1 MYETHLTIPQ
11 PILEKM
17 LRPSINK
24 DYQGKTAYYNRV
36 QIGLAPEGKVAVWL
50 SGVSRGEPNYRVTPS
65 VLYTLSGDKLSICKG
80 ITRISTGYEF
90 GENTK
95 DFIKGKVYPYGNW

>member
-1 MYETHLTIPQ
+1 
-11 PILEKM
+11 
-17 LRPSINK
+17 
-24 DYQGKTAYYNRV
+24 
-36 QIGLAPEGKVAVWL
+36 
-50 SGVSRGEPNYRVTPS
+50 EPNYRVTPS

-80 ITRISTGYEF
+80 ITRFSTGYEF